1 MAGLQQCLGTLGLQL
16 NAAKTKVWSAAGREA
31 LLPVLLPYYTPA
43 LPVLGAV
50 MKASDDNEEGSVLH
64 LGGEPSGLDEV
75 TKRLKSVW
83 QTLTRLQKAGLS
95 RQATASLLRSY
106 AGAASQYALQLQL
119 PTQESVQEYDGTLLK
134 CWQELADRSLDN
146 NSQERLGL
154 PLRYGGCGAQYASTR
169 RYAAYWGSAAAT
181 IGEVVLDN
189 GFHSTASFLEAAPAA
204 SAKLEQARAGLVR
217 QGISSL
223 DGTALADALH
233 SKLNQSLLVALV
245 QKRKQK
251 ALLRSLPEHQAADLR
266 GAGGPGAAGFLE
278 YPSEPVCSI
287 EDTLWSV
294 ALRQRVGTTR
304 AEAST
309 SELGNALQTCCCK
322 AREGQP
328 CNEQLDVHGFH
339 AMTEQRGGGVMSR
352 HNRLKRAIGG
362 LIKRWCHQEPR
373 YEQRVPAWDRQS
385 RSNGSSS
392 TEHAILDIEYS
403 DEHGTRWI
411 DVTVRHPAA
420 GGQPALRNAA
430 TRDGEASRRGEREK
444 HTRYPGNNLIP
455 FVVETPGR
463 IGAEGRFWL
472 LAQVRCLPDDMQSK
486 ELDRAYRVISCAIQS
501 EVSKQLRRAAGLK

>member
-1 MAGLQQCLGTLGLQL
+1 
-16 NAAKTKVWSAAGREA
+16 
-31 LLPVLLPYYTPA
+31 
-43 LPVLGAV
+43 
-50 MKASDDNEEGSVLH
+50 MKASDDDDERSVLH
-64 LGGEPSGLDEV
+64 LGREPSGLNEV

-83 QTLTRLQKAGLS
+83 EALTRLQKAGLS

-106 AGAASQYALQLQL
+106 AVAASQYALQLQL

-204 SAKLEQARAGLVR
+204 SAKLEQARAGLVQ

-266 GAGGPGAAGFLE
+266 GAGGPGSAGFLQC
-278 YPSEPVCSI
+278 PSEPVCSI

-294 ALRQRVGTTR
+294 ALRQRLGTTR

-309 SELGNALQTCCCK
+309 SELGNASQACCSK
-322 AREGQP
+322 AREG
-328 CNEQLDVHGFH
+328 
-339 AMTEQRGGGVMSR
+339 
-352 HNRLKRAIGG
+352 
-362 LIKRWCHQEPR
+362 
-373 YEQRVPAWDRQS
+373 
-385 RSNGSSS
+385 
-392 TEHAILDIEYS
+392 
-403 DEHGTRWI
+403 
-411 DVTVRHPAA
+411 
-420 GGQPALRNAA
+420 
-430 TRDGEASRRGEREK
+430 
-444 HTRYPGNNLIP
+444 
-455 FVVETPGR
+455 
-463 IGAEGRFWL
+463 
-472 LAQVRCLPDDMQSK
+472 
-486 ELDRAYRVISCAIQS
+486 
-501 EVSKQLRRAAGLK
+501 